1 MVALSV
7 SMSAMTSPAETLAPA
22 STFHSAM
29 LPCVIVGDSAGM
41 VISWNGGSAAAQRSV
56 GCGVFSSCAF
66 VFATWGNG
74 EVGSASRGDWRVKKT
89 RCVHFGKAKR
99 RASGKNIFTMARG
112 RFGPR
117 RARRGDAT
125 RSAGSRSRP
134 TFIARKWLGGRKE
147 GDAHSA
153 AAAND
158 RPPFQHAALRV
169 IGANLRALEAEHTAR
184 HPASGRFNDRGA
196 AIAHGA
202 ADAAR
207 LSAFRSAID
216 TRSRPR
222 TAQAVR

>member
-1 MVALSV
+1 
-7 SMSAMTSPAETLAPA
+7 
-22 STFHSAM
+22 
-29 LPCVIVGDSAGM
+29 M

-56 GCGVFSSCAF
+56 GCGVSSSCAF
-66 VFATWGNG
+66 VFFFATWGNG
-74 EVGSASRGDWRVKKT
+74 EVGSALRGDWRVENAVRPFWKSEASG
-89 RCVHFGKAKR
+89 FGKKYLHDGA
-99 RASGKNIFTMARG
+99 
-112 RFGPR
+112 GPLR
-117 RARRGDAT
+117 PSPRARRGRDAL
-125 RSAGSRSRP
+125 RGSRSRP
-134 TFIARKWLGGRKE
+134 TFIARMWLGGRKE